1 MKQKLLTDI
10 ELDVHELKFLMD
22 TFSKEPT
29 QTLSELLKRSI
40 LRMQDRLEQLSEEI
54 EAVPVEDSPSAIAEV
69 ESEVPIVE
77 EQAPVIEGIEYPV
90 IEEKVVEE
98 NEATA
103 LGEDEPV
110 IVQEPQAV
118 VEETVIEEPVVED
131 EMEEKEVEDEL
142 EDDESLLIEEPKA
155 AVLGE
160 SIKMAAGLR
169 HSISLNDSFRFSRE
183 IFGGDPEL
191 MNRVIEQ
198 ISVMS
203 SYKTAVAFLA
213 SKVSVNEENE
223 AMTDFL
229 ELLKKFMGKLYV
241 VPTPVGNLEDMT
253 FRAIKVLKEVDL
265 ILAEDTRTSG
275 ILLKHFEIKNAMQ
288 SHHKFNEHKTVES
301 VVNRIKAG
309 ETVALISDAGTPGI
323 SDPGFLVVRECVRNG
338 IEVQCLPGA
347 TAFVPALVASG
358 LPNEKFCFEGF
369 LPQKKGRQTRLKAL
383 AEEHR
388 TMVFYESPHRL
399 LKTLTQFAEYF
410 GTERQATVSREIS
423 KLHEETV
430 RGSLAELIEHFTATE
445 PRGEIVIVL
454 AGIDD

>member
-10 ELDVHELKFLMD
+10 ELDVHELKLLMN

-40 LRMQDRLEQLSEEI
+40 LRMQERLEQLSEEI
-54 EAVPVEDSPSAIAEV
+54 SAVPVEASPSPVAEA
-69 ESEVPIVE
+69 ESEAPIVE
-77 EQAPVIEGIEYPV
+77 EQAPVIEEVEYPV
-90 IEEKVVEE
+90 IEEKIVEE

-103 LGEDEPV
+103 PGEDEPV
-110 IVQEPQAV
+110 IVQEPQTV

-131 EMEEKEVEDEL
+131 EMEEKEA

-229 ELLKKFMGKLYV
+229 ELLKKYF
-241 VPTPVGNLEDMT
+241 N
-253 FRAIKVLKEVDL
+253 
-265 ILAEDTRTSG
+265 
-275 ILLKHFEIKNAMQ
+275 Q
-288 SHHKFNEHKTVES
+288 S
-301 VVNRIKAG
+301 A
-309 ETVALISDAGTPGI
+309 
-323 SDPGFLVVRECVRNG
+323 
-338 IEVQCLPGA
+338 
-347 TAFVPALVASG
+347 
-358 LPNEKFCFEGF
+358 
-369 LPQKKGRQTRLKAL
+369 
-383 AEEHR
+383 
-388 TMVFYESPHRL
+388 
-399 LKTLTQFAEYF
+399 
-410 GTERQATVSREIS
+410 
-423 KLHEETV
+423 
-430 RGSLAELIEHFTATE
+430 
-445 PRGEIVIVL
+445 
-454 AGIDD
+454 

>member
-183 IFGGDPEL
+183 IFGGDPAL

-229 ELLKKFMGKLYV
+229 ELLKKYF
-241 VPTPVGNLEDMT
+241 N
-253 FRAIKVLKEVDL
+253 
-265 ILAEDTRTSG
+265 
-275 ILLKHFEIKNAMQ
+275 Q
-288 SHHKFNEHKTVES
+288 S
-301 VVNRIKAG
+301 A
-309 ETVALISDAGTPGI
+309 
-323 SDPGFLVVRECVRNG
+323 
-338 IEVQCLPGA
+338 
-347 TAFVPALVASG
+347 
-358 LPNEKFCFEGF
+358 
-369 LPQKKGRQTRLKAL
+369 
-383 AEEHR
+383 
-388 TMVFYESPHRL
+388 
-399 LKTLTQFAEYF
+399 
-410 GTERQATVSREIS
+410 
-423 KLHEETV
+423 
-430 RGSLAELIEHFTATE
+430 
-445 PRGEIVIVL
+445 
-454 AGIDD
+454 

>member
-10 ELDVHELKFLMD
+10 ELDVHELKLLMN

-40 LRMQDRLEQLSEEI
+40 LRMQERLEQLSEEI
-54 EAVPVEDSPSAIAEV
+54 SAVPVEASPSAVAEA

-77 EQAPVIEGIEYPV
+77 EQVPVIEEIEYPV
-90 IEEKVVEE
+90 VIEEKIVEE

-103 LGEDEPV
+103 PGEDEPV
-110 IVQEPQAV
+110 IVQEPQTV

-131 EMEEKEVEDEL
+131 EMEEKEAEDES

-223 AMTDFL
+223 AMADFL
-229 ELLKKFMGKLYV
+229 ELLKKYF
-241 VPTPVGNLEDMT
+241 N
-253 FRAIKVLKEVDL
+253 
-265 ILAEDTRTSG
+265 
-275 ILLKHFEIKNAMQ
+275 Q
-288 SHHKFNEHKTVES
+288 S
-301 VVNRIKAG
+301 A
-309 ETVALISDAGTPGI
+309 
-323 SDPGFLVVRECVRNG
+323 
-338 IEVQCLPGA
+338 
-347 TAFVPALVASG
+347 
-358 LPNEKFCFEGF
+358 
-369 LPQKKGRQTRLKAL
+369 
-383 AEEHR
+383 
-388 TMVFYESPHRL
+388 
-399 LKTLTQFAEYF
+399 
-410 GTERQATVSREIS
+410 
-423 KLHEETV
+423 
-430 RGSLAELIEHFTATE
+430 
-445 PRGEIVIVL
+445 
-454 AGIDD
+454 

>member
-1 MKQKLLTDI
+1 
-10 ELDVHELKFLMD
+10 
-22 TFSKEPT
+22 
-29 QTLSELLKRSI
+29 
-40 LRMQDRLEQLSEEI
+40 MQDRLEQLSEEI

-77 EQAPVIEGIEYPV
+77 EQAPVIEEIEYPV

-103 LGEDEPV
+103 PGEDEPV

-118 VEETVIEEPVVED
+118 VEKTVIEEPVVED
-131 EMEEKEVEDEL
+131 EMEEKEVEG
-142 EDDESLLIEEPKA
+142 ESLLIEEPKA

-229 ELLKKFMGKLYV
+229 ELLKKYF
-241 VPTPVGNLEDMT
+241 N
-253 FRAIKVLKEVDL
+253 
-265 ILAEDTRTSG
+265 
-275 ILLKHFEIKNAMQ
+275 Q
-288 SHHKFNEHKTVES
+288 S
-301 VVNRIKAG
+301 A
-309 ETVALISDAGTPGI
+309 
-323 SDPGFLVVRECVRNG
+323 
-338 IEVQCLPGA
+338 
-347 TAFVPALVASG
+347 
-358 LPNEKFCFEGF
+358 
-369 LPQKKGRQTRLKAL
+369 
-383 AEEHR
+383 
-388 TMVFYESPHRL
+388 
-399 LKTLTQFAEYF
+399 
-410 GTERQATVSREIS
+410 
-423 KLHEETV
+423 
-430 RGSLAELIEHFTATE
+430 
-445 PRGEIVIVL
+445 
-454 AGIDD
+454 

>member
-10 ELDVHELKFLMD
+10 ELDVHELKLLMN

-40 LRMQDRLEQLSEEI
+40 LRMQERLEQLSEEI
-54 EAVPVEDSPSAIAEV
+54 SAVPVEASPSPVAET
-69 ESEVPIVE
+69 EAPIPIVE
-77 EQAPVIEGIEYPV
+77 EQASV
-90 IEEKVVEE
+90 IEEVECPAIEEPVVEE

-103 LGEDEPV
+103 PGEDEPV
-110 IVQEPQAV
+110 IVQEPQTV

-131 EMEEKEVEDEL
+131 EMEEKEAEDES

-183 IFGGDPEL
+183 IFGGDLEL

-229 ELLKKFMGKLYV
+229 ELLKKYF
-241 VPTPVGNLEDMT
+241 N
-253 FRAIKVLKEVDL
+253 
-265 ILAEDTRTSG
+265 
-275 ILLKHFEIKNAMQ
+275 Q
-288 SHHKFNEHKTVES
+288 S
-301 VVNRIKAG
+301 A
-309 ETVALISDAGTPGI
+309 
-323 SDPGFLVVRECVRNG
+323 
-338 IEVQCLPGA
+338 
-347 TAFVPALVASG
+347 
-358 LPNEKFCFEGF
+358 
-369 LPQKKGRQTRLKAL
+369 
-383 AEEHR
+383 
-388 TMVFYESPHRL
+388 
-399 LKTLTQFAEYF
+399 
-410 GTERQATVSREIS
+410 
-423 KLHEETV
+423 
-430 RGSLAELIEHFTATE
+430 
-445 PRGEIVIVL
+445 
-454 AGIDD
+454 

>member
-198 ISVMS
+198 LSVMR

-213 SKVSVNEENE
+213 SKVSVNEEYE

-229 ELLKKFMGKLYV
+229 ELLKKYF
-241 VPTPVGNLEDMT
+241 N
-253 FRAIKVLKEVDL
+253 
-265 ILAEDTRTSG
+265 
-275 ILLKHFEIKNAMQ
+275 Q
-288 SHHKFNEHKTVES
+288 S
-301 VVNRIKAG
+301 A
-309 ETVALISDAGTPGI
+309 
-323 SDPGFLVVRECVRNG
+323 
-338 IEVQCLPGA
+338 
-347 TAFVPALVASG
+347 
-358 LPNEKFCFEGF
+358 
-369 LPQKKGRQTRLKAL
+369 
-383 AEEHR
+383 
-388 TMVFYESPHRL
+388 
-399 LKTLTQFAEYF
+399 
-410 GTERQATVSREIS
+410 
-423 KLHEETV
+423 
-430 RGSLAELIEHFTATE
+430 
-445 PRGEIVIVL
+445 
-454 AGIDD
+454 